1 MAVST
6 TISNGTVSRTVNENT
21 VHSVNKVVMET
32 ERNTFHS
39 VFTEQEEWYT
49 HFTVTSHSDLTL
61 KGANVESEAKTV
73 TRMFLTDDAK
83 IVIKVDGREYELT
96 ASLLNQVAVGY
107 GLTAKK

>member
-32 ERNTFHS
+32 ERNTFYS

-96 ASLLNQVAVGY
+96 ASLINQVAVGY